1 MPNNRVFE
9 FVITARPSWSRVKSL
24 INEFTAISSEKNVN
38 ITLLGPSLSKNYGN
52 IENQMPKGVTL
63 KSFKTLFVD
72 DSLSS
77 VTLSSLE
84 GAKSL
89 VSNWENKS
97 PDAVLVIADRTETL
111 GVSLAAATMQ
121 IPLIHLQGG
130 EISGS
135 IDDKIRDAN
144 SKLADFHL
152 TTNSYTYSNL
162 IKLGEDKDN
171 IRIIGCPSVDLVKNR
186 LSIGSP
192 LKRYA
197 SDYGGVGYDFNTDSE
212 FGLILFHPDTLDSKC
227 NLEWINEIL
236 KLTYVSDLNWF
247 WFWPNTDHGSEKIS
261 KLIRTDREK
270 KSNSKVRYLVNLPPE
285 DFIDLS
291 INSKL
296 LIGNSSFGIRE
307 ASYLGLPVINLGNRQ
322 KGRQRAD
329 NVLDIYEPTPIYSD
343 YKKQIVKIFKSSN
356 LYGSGNSGKLGAEA
370 LNLWLP
376 RIKTR

>member
-1 MPNNRVFE
+1 MLNNHVFE

-24 INEFTAISSEKNVN
+24 INEFTAISDEKNVN

-63 KSFKTLFVD
+63 KAFKTLYFD

-77 VTLSSLE
+77 ITLSSLE
-84 GAKSL
+84 GARSL
-89 VSNWENKS
+89 VSSWENRT
-97 PDAVLVIADRTETL
+97 PNAVLIIADRTETL

-162 IKLGEDKDN
+162 IKLGENKDN

-186 LSIGSP
+186 LSTGSP

-197 SDYGGVGYDFNTDSE
+197 SDYGGVGDDFNTDSE
-212 FGLILFHPDTLDSKC
+212 FGLILFHPDTFDSKC
-227 NLEWINEIL
+227 NLEWVNEIL

-247 WFWPNTDHGSEKIS
+247 WFWPNTDFGSGEIS
-261 KLIRTDREK
+261 KLLRTARENG
-270 KSNSKVRYLVNLPPE
+270 SNSKVRYLINLPPE

-291 INSKL
+291 INSKI

-329 NVLDIYEPTPIYSD
+329 NVLDIYEPTSIYSD
-343 YKKQIVKIFKSSN
+343 FKKQIGRIFESSD
-356 LYGSGNSGKLGAEA
+356 LYGNGNSGKLGAEA

>member
-1 MPNNRVFE
+1 MPHNRVFE
-9 FVITARPSWSRVKSL
+9 FVITARPSWSRVKNL
-24 INEFTAISSEKNVN
+24 IKEYISMSSEKNVN

-52 IENQMPKGVTL
+52 IENQMPYGVTL
-63 KSFKTLFVD
+63 KTFKTLFSD

-77 VTLSSLE
+77 ITLSSLE
-84 GAKSL
+84 GARSL
-89 VSNWENKS
+89 VSSWETKT

-130 EISGS
+130 EVSGS
-135 IDDKIRDAN
+135 IDDKIRNAN

-162 IKLGEDKDN
+162 IKLGENKDN

-186 LSIGSP
+186 LSLDSR
-192 LKRYA
+192 LKLKA
-197 SDYGGVGYDFNTDSE
+197 SDYGGVGYDFDTESE
-212 FGLILFHPDTLDSKC
+212 YGLILFHPDTFDSKN

-236 KLTYVSDLNWF
+236 NLTYVTDLNWF
-247 WFWPNTDHGSEKIS
+247 WFWPNTDFGSDKIS
-261 KLIRTDREK
+261 KLLRANRENESK
-270 KSNSKVRYLVNLPPE
+270 NKVRFLVNLPPE

-291 INSKL
+291 ISAKI

-307 ASYLGLPVINLGNRQ
+307 ASYLGLPVMNLGNRQ

-329 NVLDIYEPTPIYSD
+329 NVLDIYDPTPIYLEFEKHVGKNFSSSD
-343 YKKQIVKIFKSSN
+343 
-356 LYGSGNSGKLGAEA
+356 LYGTGNAGALGAEA
-370 LNLWLP
+370 LNSWSP
-376 RIKTR
+376 RVKTR

>member
-1 MPNNRVFE
+1 MLNNRVFE
-9 FVITARPSWSRVKSL
+9 FVVTARPSWSRVKSL
-24 INEFTAISSEKNVN
+24 INEFIAISNEKNVN

-52 IENQMPKGVTL
+52 IKNQMPSGVTL
-63 KSFKTLFVD
+63 KAFKTLFYD

-77 VTLSSLE
+77 ITLSSLE
-84 GAKSL
+84 GARSL
-89 VSNWENKS
+89 VSSWENKT

-162 IKLGEDKDN
+162 IKLGENKDN
-171 IRIIGCPSVDLVKNR
+171 IRIIGCPSIDIVKNR
-186 LSIGSP
+186 LSRGSP

-197 SDYGGVGYDFNTDSE
+197 SDYGGVGYDFDTNSE
-212 FGLILFHPDTLDSKC
+212 FGLILFHPDTLNSMC

-236 KLTYVSDLNWF
+236 KLTYASDLNWF
-247 WFWPNTDHGSEKIS
+247 WFWPNTDFGSEKIS
-261 KLIRTDREK
+261 KLLRTARENE
-270 KSNSKVRYLVNLPPE
+270 SNSKVRYLVNLPPE

-291 INSKL
+291 INSKI

-329 NVLDIYEPTPIYSD
+329 NVLDIYEPTSIYPD
-343 YKKQIVKIFKSSN
+343 FKKQIGQIFKSSD
-356 LYGSGNSGKLGAEA
+356 LYGNGNSGKLGAEA

>member
-24 INEFTAISSEKNVN
+24 INEFIAISNEKNVN

-52 IENQMPKGVTL
+52 IENQMPSGVTI
-63 KSFKTLFVD
+63 KAFKTLFFD

-84 GAKSL
+84 GARSL
-89 VSNWENKS
+89 VSSWENKT
-97 PDAVLVIADRTETL
+97 PDAVLIIADRTETL

-162 IKLGEDKDN
+162 IKLGENKDN

-212 FGLILFHPDTLDSKC
+212 FGLILFHPDTLDSKR

-247 WFWPNTDHGSEKIS
+247 WFWPNTDFGSGNIS
-261 KLIRTDREK
+261 KLLITARENE
-270 KSNSKVRYLVNLPPE
+270 SNSKVRYLVNLPPE

-291 INSKL
+291 INSKIL
-296 LIGNSSFGIRE
+296 VGNSSFGIRE

-329 NVLDIYEPTPIYSD
+329 NVLDIYEPTSIYSD
-343 YKKQIVKIFKSSN
+343 FKKQIGHIFISSD
-356 LYGSGNSGKLGAEA
+356 LYGDGNSGKLGAEV

>member
-24 INEFTAISSEKNVN
+24 INEFIALSNEKNVN

-52 IENQMPKGVTL
+52 IENQMPSGVTL
-63 KSFKTLFVD
+63 KAFKTLFFD

-77 VTLSSLE
+77 ITLSSLE
-84 GAKSL
+84 GARSL
-89 VSNWENKS
+89 VSSWENKT
-97 PDAVLVIADRTETL
+97 PDAVLIIADRTETL

-162 IKLGEDKDN
+162 IKLGENKDN

-212 FGLILFHPDTLDSKC
+212 FGLILFHPDTLNSKC

-247 WFWPNTDHGSEKIS
+247 WFWPNTDFGSEKIS
-261 KLIRTDREK
+261 KLLRTARENE
-270 KSNSKVRYLVNLPPE
+270 SNSKVRYLVNLPPE

-291 INSKL
+291 INSKI

-329 NVLDIYEPTPIYSD
+329 NVLDIYEPTSIYSD
-343 YKKQIVKIFKSSN
+343 FKKQIGRIFKSSD
-356 LYGSGNSGKLGAEA
+356 LYGNGNSGKLGAEA

>member
-1 MPNNRVFE
+1 MPNNHVFE
-9 FVITARPSWSRVKSL
+9 FVITARPSWARVKSL
-24 INEFTAISSEKNVN
+24 INEFIAISNEKNVN

-52 IENQMPKGVTL
+52 IENQMPSGVTL
-63 KSFKTLFVD
+63 KAFKTLFFD

-77 VTLSSLE
+77 ITLSSLE
-84 GAKSL
+84 GARSL
-89 VSNWENKS
+89 VSSWENKT

-162 IKLGEDKDN
+162 IKLGENKDN
-171 IRIIGCPSVDLVKNR
+171 IRIIGCPSIDLVKNR

-197 SDYGGVGYDFNTDSE
+197 SDYSGVGYDFNTDSE

-227 NLEWINEIL
+227 NTEWINEIL

-247 WFWPNTDHGSEKIS
+247 WFWPNTDFGSEKIS
-261 KLIRTDREK
+261 KLLRTARENE
-270 KSNSKVRYLVNLPPE
+270 SNRKVRHLINLPPE

-291 INSKL
+291 INSRI

-307 ASYLGLPVINLGNRQ
+307 ASYLGLPVINVGNRQ

-329 NVLDIYEPTPIYSD
+329 NVLDIYEPTSIYSD
-343 YKKQIVKIFKSSN
+343 FKKQIGQIFKSSD
-356 LYGSGNSGKLGAEA
+356 LYGNGNSGKLGAEA